1 MSVAGGGSG
10 GVCDTEASLVTMN
23 SGFPKSQD
31 LRLLAGLT
39 SLQPAAIPG
48 GDSCLSVK
56 H

>member
-1 MSVAGGGSG
+1 MSEAAGGSG
-10 GVCDTEASLVTMN
+10 GVCDPGASLVSMN

-31 LRLLAGLT
+31 LRLLAGPR

-48 GDSCLSVK
+48 GNLSLK